1 MRINYSVIFKEKCIY
16 KNMYIMLKLYFEFIN
31 GLVMYHQD
39 CLKFQ
44 NAKIYINYS
53 NKYRF
58 KITGHKLFENK
69 EF

>member
-1 MRINYSVIFKEKCIY
+1 
-16 KNMYIMLKLYFEFIN
+16 MYIMLKLYFEFIN